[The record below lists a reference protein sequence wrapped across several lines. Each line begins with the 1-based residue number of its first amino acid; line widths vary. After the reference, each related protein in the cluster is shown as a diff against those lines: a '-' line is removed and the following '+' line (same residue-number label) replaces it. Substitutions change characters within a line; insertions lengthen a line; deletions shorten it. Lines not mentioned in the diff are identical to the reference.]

1 MAETITIRTAA
12 ATDVI
17 SLVTAGPQGVQ
28 GPIGPQGPA
37 GAGGGLPEGFDIE
50 AISNTRIRL
59 KYTGTDDIE
68 RSVALTIS

>member
-1 MAETITIRTAA
+1 MSDTIVIETTETE
-12 ATDVI
+12 VVEV
-17 SLVTAGPQGVQ
+17 VTA
-28 GPIGPQGPA
+28 GPQGPA